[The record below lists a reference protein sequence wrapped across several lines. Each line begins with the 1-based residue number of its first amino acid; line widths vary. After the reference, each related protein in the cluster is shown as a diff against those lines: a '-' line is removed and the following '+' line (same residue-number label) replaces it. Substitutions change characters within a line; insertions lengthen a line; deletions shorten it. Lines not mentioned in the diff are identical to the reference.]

1 MADEDNETLSKL
13 SSFTQSHTSEVSK
26 IKDRLIAEGAATDDA
41 AIRAEMRFNRG
52 INKNAVSVGSS
63 GMGQSSQMS
72 FATGRPRDPM
82 FYWRE
87 NNLPYDLSKDEEL
100 KKIRAFCSEE
110 HEPILMADFTFKPI
124 GEVQPGEMVIGWESY
139 QTPSGKT
146 KTRLVQTEVL
156 ATLKRE
162 APEVVEM
169 TMDSGKTVRCTPD
182 HKWANYAYSPST
194 ANVETTRQTIDE
206 RLAQQE
212 LRLDAVILFESG
224 HKPKQ
229 VSEKLETP
237 HNTVKTWYQR
247 WKRDESLVSDRPWAN
262 RQAHLEWVNPEV
274 GIHIRRVAE
283 PVVYDLTPEQQIAAA
298 YLAAMID
305 GEGWVDKKSRV
316 IGIAQSRS
324 VNPDVCDAITNALE
338 TVGLPYIISS
348 STASNGTEM
357 MRWMLRG
364 DSDENTREATIRA
377 INILPSV
384 KLRRSDFHESL
395 LISNFGAEEIVTSV
409 EPMGPG
415 IVVSM
420 QTGTGNYIVAGLA
433 SSNCRLLYV
442 THPFLSSAIDVM
454 SKYPVLDMEF
464 RCKDEALVEFYS
476 DLFIDQLEYEEFLI
490 DIGREYWTVG
500 EAWPLGSFNELLG
513 VWEADE
519 LINPD
524 DVEVIRSPFLK
535 EPRFEMALPEDI
547 RRIIRERDP
556 KWEYE
561 ALMKSYPE
569 LAHFTG
575 EDDKMPVSN
584 ILLKQIA
591 FKGDSFHPRGIP
603 ILMRGF
609 RAIIQEEMLNA
620 AQDAIAERLYTPLII
635 AKLGAS
641 ASDLGTSV
649 PWIPTMDDRASFE
662 EALDAALAGDFRVLI
677 THFATEVKTVFGK
690 EAMPNFTPE
699 FDRLNDRQLQIF
711 GMSRT
716 MLSGASGG
724 QTYAA
729 DALNRDLL
737 TQLLTTYQRKIK
749 NFVRDRMLVVAEA
762 QEHYDYEERGG
773 IKYPIMEEIL
783 IVDEETGEHRIV
795 EQPKLLVPEVQF
807 KTMNIANEKEERQL
821 LETLRA
827 SGVPIS
833 MRTRLTNIPI
843 DLADEMEVSKQE
855 QIDLAVEAE
864 EARKQTYL
872 ALRGAG
878 LPIPE
883 DLIRDFQPKAQQ
895 KDQGNPHQPGTDEE
909 MMPLPSLGLDQP
921 APTTALV
928 PTDDDLADTEGESD
942 AGMNEAVTNEES
954 AAPNVSR
961 LPQNKFKNR
970 PPESDEQRANMPKA
984 SSVDPGLM
992 GPRHIGMRKNRRID
1006 PNVPLDEQ
1014 V

>member
-1 MADEDNETLSKL
+1 MPDSNKPSERDKETFSKI
-13 SSFTQSHTSEVSK
+13 SSVNRVHTSEVRK
-26 IKDRLIAEGAATDDA
+26 EKDRLVAEGMAVDDA
-41 AIRAEMRFNRG
+41 SVMAEMRFNRG
-52 INKNAVSVGSS
+52 VNRKTANIG
-63 GMGQSSQMS
+63 GMGGGQPSQLS

-110 HEPILMADFTFKPI
+110 HEPILMADFTFKSI

-162 APEVVEM
+162 APEIVEM

-182 HKWANYAYSPST
+182 HKWANYAYSPSV
-194 ANVETTRQTIDE
+194 ANVETT
-206 RLAQQE
+206 
-212 LRLDAVILFESG
+212 
-224 HKPKQ
+224 
-229 VSEKLETP
+229 
-237 HNTVKTWYQR
+237 
-247 WKRDESLVSDRPWAN
+247 

-283 PVVYDLTPEQQIAAA
+283 PVVYDLTPKQQVAAA

-305 GEGWVDKKSRV
+305 GEGWIDKKSRV

-338 TVGLPYIISS
+338 TVGLPYTVSS
-348 STASNGTEM
+348 FTASNGTEM
-357 MRWMLRG
+357 LRWYVRG
-364 DSDENTREATIRA
+364 DNDESTREATIRA

-433 SSNCRLLYV
+433 SSNCRLLYI
-442 THPFLSSAIDVM
+442 THPYLSSAIDVM
-454 SKYPVLDMEF
+454 SKYPILDMEF
-464 RCKDEALVEFYS
+464 KCKDQQLVEFYT
-476 DLFIDQLEYEEFLI
+476 DLFIEQLNYEEFLI

-500 EAWPLGSFNELLG
+500 EAWPLGTFNELLG

-524 DVEVIRSPFLK
+524 DVEVIRSPFLN
-535 EPRFEMALPEDI
+535 EPRFEMALPHDI
-547 RRIIRERDP
+547 RKIIQERDP

-569 LAHFTG
+569 LAHFTH
-575 EDDKMPVSN
+575 EDSKMPVSN

-641 ASDLGTSV
+641 AGDLGTSV
-649 PWIPTMDDRASFE
+649 PWIPTSDDRASFE

-677 THFATEVKTVFGK
+677 THFATDVSTVFGK
-690 EAMPNFTPE
+690 EAMPNFNDDFE
-699 FDRLNDRQLQIF
+699 RLTERQLQIF
-711 GMSRT
+711 GMSKT
-716 MLSGASGG
+716 MLSGAGSG

-737 TQLLTTYQRKIK
+737 TQLLTTHQRKIK

-783 IVDEETGEHRIV
+783 EVDEETGEHRIV
-795 EQPKLLVPEVQF
+795 EQPKLLVPDVHF
-807 KTMNIANEKEERQL
+807 KTMNMGDESEERQL
-821 LETLRA
+821 IEALRA

-843 DLADEMEVSKQE
+843 DLDEETEIIKQE
-855 QIDLAVEAE
+855 QVDQAVLAQ
-864 EARKQTYL
+864 EARKETYL

-883 DLIRDFQPKAQQ
+883 DLRQDFEPKAQQ
-895 KDQGNPHQPGTDEE
+895 KGNGNPHIQPKADEQV
-909 MMPLPSLGLDQP
+909 LPGIGLDQP
-921 APTTALV
+921 APTSGLAPTPDDIEQQTA
-928 PTDDDLADTEGESD
+928 DDASGGPEL
-942 AGMNEAVTNEES
+942 NEAVAQTGAS
-954 AAPNVSR
+954 TVSTTSR
-961 LPQNKFKNR
+961 LPQNRFRQR
-970 PPESDEQRANMPKA
+970 PEESDEMRGKMPKA
-984 SSVDPGLM
+984 SSLDEEGDLQR
-992 GPRHIGMRKNRRID
+992 GPRHIGMRKTRRFD
-1006 PNVPLDEQ
+1006 PEIPLDEQ
-1014 V
+1014 F

>member
-100 KKIRAFCSEE
+100 QKIRAF
-110 HEPILMADFTFKPI
+110 
-124 GEVQPGEMVIGWESY
+124 
-139 QTPSGKT
+139 
-146 KTRLVQTEVL
+146 
-156 ATLKRE
+156 
-162 APEVVEM
+162 
-169 TMDSGKTVRCTPD
+169 
-182 HKWANYAYSPST
+182 
-194 ANVETTRQTIDE
+194 
-206 RLAQQE
+206 
-212 LRLDAVILFESG
+212 
-224 HKPKQ
+224 
-229 VSEKLETP
+229 
-237 HNTVKTWYQR
+237 
-247 WKRDESLVSDRPWAN
+247 
-262 RQAHLEWVNPEV
+262 
-274 GIHIRRVAE
+274 
-283 PVVYDLTPEQQIAAA
+283 
-298 YLAAMID
+298 
-305 GEGWVDKKSRV
+305 
-316 IGIAQSRS
+316 
-324 VNPDVCDAITNALE
+324 
-338 TVGLPYIISS
+338 
-348 STASNGTEM
+348 
-357 MRWMLRG
+357 
-364 DSDENTREATIRA
+364 
-377 INILPSV
+377 
-384 KLRRSDFHESL
+384 
-395 LISNFGAEEIVTSV
+395 
-409 EPMGPG
+409 
-415 IVVSM
+415 
-420 QTGTGNYIVAGLA
+420 
-433 SSNCRLLYV
+433 CRLLYV

-807 KTMNIANEKEERQL
+807 KTTPQNTYPLAEFMHRVGAIKNKP
-821 LETLRA
+821 A
-827 SGVPIS
+827 SVK
-833 MRTRLTNIPI
+833 
-843 DLADEMEVSKQE
+843 DYFFD
-855 QIDLAVEAE
+855 D
-864 EARKQTYL
+864 
-872 ALRGAG
+872 
-878 LPIPE
+878 
-883 DLIRDFQPKAQQ
+883 AQ
-895 KDQGNPHQPGTDEE
+895 
-909 MMPLPSLGLDQP
+909 
-921 APTTALV
+921 
-928 PTDDDLADTEGESD
+928 
-942 AGMNEAVTNEES
+942 
-954 AAPNVSR
+954 NVSG
-961 LPQNKFKNR
+961 N
-970 PPESDEQRANMPKA
+970 
-984 SSVDPGLM
+984 
-992 GPRHIGMRKNRRID
+992 
-1006 PNVPLDEQ
+1006 
-1014 V
+1014 

>member
-1 MADEDNETLSKL
+1 MPEEFKPTDSDSEAFKKI
-13 SSFTQSHTSEVSK
+13 SSVNQFGTSEVNK
-26 IKDRLIAEGAATDDA
+26 IKERLIAEGAVVDDA
-41 AIRAEMRFNRG
+41 TVRAEMKFNRG
-52 INKNAVSVGSS
+52 INKQGVSVGSS
-63 GMGQSSQMS
+63 GGGQSSQMS

-124 GEVQPGEMVIGWESY
+124 GEVKPGEMVIGWESY

-162 APEVVEM
+162 APEIVEM

-182 HKWANYAYSPST
+182 HKWANYAYSPSV
-194 ANVETTRQTIDE
+194 ANVEITRQTIDE

-212 LRLDAVILFESG
+212 LRLDAAILFESG

-247 WKRDESLVSDRPWAN
+247 WKRGESLVSDRPWAN

-274 GIHIRRVAE
+274 GIHVRRVAE
-283 PVVYDLTPEQQIAAA
+283 PAVYDLTPEQQIAAA

-305 GEGWVDKKSRV
+305 GEGWIDKKSRV

-338 TVGLPYIISS
+338 TVGLPHTVTS
-348 STASNGTEM
+348 STANNGTEM
-357 MRWMLRG
+357 VRWIVRG
-364 DSDENTREATIRA
+364 DDAENTREATIRA

-384 KLRRSDFHESL
+384 KLQRSDFHESL

-420 QTGTGNYIVAGLA
+420 QTGTGNYVVAGLA

-454 SKYPVLDMEF
+454 SKYPILDMEF
-464 RCKDEALVEFYS
+464 KSKDPQLVDFYS
-476 DLFIDQLEYEEFLI
+476 DLFLDQLEYEEFLI

-500 EAWPLGSFNELLG
+500 EAWPLGSFNELMG

-547 RRIIRERDP
+547 RKIIHDRDP

-561 ALMKSYPE
+561 ALMNSYPE
-569 LAHFTG
+569 LQHFTT
-575 EDDKMPVSN
+575 EDARMPVSN

-641 ASDLGTSV
+641 ATDLGTSV

-677 THFATEVKTVFGK
+677 THFATDVKTVFGK

-737 TQLLTTYQRKIK
+737 TQLLTTYQRKMK
-749 NFVRDRMLVVAEA
+749 RFVTDRMRVVAEA

-783 IVDEETGEHRIV
+783 IVDEETGEHRII
-795 EQPKLLVPEVQF
+795 EQPKLLVPEVTF
-807 KTMNIANEKEERQL
+807 KTMNLASEQDERQL
-821 LETLRA
+821 VEALRT

-833 MRTRLTNIPI
+833 QRTRVTNIPI
-843 DLADEMEVSKQE
+843 DLEEEIELVKKE
-855 QIDLAVEAE
+855 QVDQAVAAQ
-864 EARKQTYL
+864 EARKETYL

-878 LPIPE
+878 LPIPD
-883 DLIRDFQPKAQQ
+883 DLRADFEPKAQEAGG
-895 KDQGNPHQPGTDEE
+895 GNPQNPVEEQPIPTIGIDEPAST
-909 MMPLPSLGLDQP
+909 MAL
-921 APTTALV
+921 APT
-928 PTDDDLADTEGESD
+928 PEDLGEDPGDPKPNPQDGESGD
-942 AGMNEAVTNEES
+942 EGGSVE
-954 AAPNVSR
+954 R
-961 LPQNKFKNR
+961 LPKNKFKNR
-970 PPESDEQRANMPKA
+970 PPESDEARADMPKA
-984 SSVDPGLM
+984 ASSLRN
-992 GPRHIGMRKNRRID
+992 GPSHIGKRSTRQFDRNR
-1006 PNVPLDEQ
+1006 PLDEQ
-1014 V
+1014 Y